1 MCYGEKKRSK
11 VISDILLSAKIK
23 PGQIPAHTVKKKNYD
38 LLESKIFFKNWSQKI
53 KIIDL

>member
-1 MCYGEKKRSK
+1 MLWGKKRSK